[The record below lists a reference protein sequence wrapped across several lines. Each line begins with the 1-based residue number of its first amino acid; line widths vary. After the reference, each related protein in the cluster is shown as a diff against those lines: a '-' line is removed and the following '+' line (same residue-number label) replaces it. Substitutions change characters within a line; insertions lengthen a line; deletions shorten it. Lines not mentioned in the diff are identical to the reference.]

1 MSHLLSTG
9 FLNHLEVLI
18 DALGGVLDNL
28 ATFAHSRKVLVLVLV
43 LVLIGGLLHLLR
55 RFSRGRGSLWLD
67 GRSVVTFETFRVL
80 DR

>member
-9 FLNHLEVLI
+9 FLNHLKVLI

-28 ATFAHSRKVLVLVLV
+28 ATFAHSRKVLVLV

-67 GRSVVTFETFRVL
+67 GRSVVTFETFRIL